1 MAPRTNEFRTAKQYT
16 NRDGPGG
23 STIDYGPRKG
33 SQQDSFDQKRE
44 KYGDSPWFGDQGNPL
59 PWSGPDGQQR
69 GQRTPFYTPDAGNPA
84 NDAYYTQETPEQQA
98 LWQAGNDQRNAAQ
111 SAAYGANPA
120 MAAAR
125 GAGDVRGYIQ
135 AMQAMKQQGQQQRFI
150 DQGGSAET
158 WQGRNDTAWPV
169 PRSPSGNYQYGPG
182 RPGPTPPGVSRGGA
196 SGGGGAPPQRGPIEI
211 EGYQPSGGG
220 GGFPRGGR
228 GTGGGMTGTTYEDP
242 MFRRGGDGGF
252 SKGDRGTGGGE
263 TRPMYDNWMSYTGGR
278 TPPWGLDEGF
288 SKGGMGTGGGMK
300 ASTYEDPMFAQGG
313 RTPPWGPDGG
323 FNPPSF
329 DRFPPGTPPFNVGGG
344 GGGRPIDFEN
354 PTGGQPWNGPQ
365 QQFRPG
371 QFQGQMPIERM
382 GGMQQF
388 GYRPTGGGY

>member
-33 SQQDSFDQKRE
+33 SQRDSFDQKRE
-44 KYGDSPWFGDQGNPL
+44 QYGNSPWIGDQGNPL

-120 MAAAR
+120 IAAAR
-125 GAGDVRGYIQ
+125 GAGDMRGYIQ
-135 AMQAMKQQGQQQRFI
+135 AIQAMKQQGQQQRFI

-220 GGFPRGGR
+220 GGFPRGGM
-228 GTGGGMTGTTYEDP
+228 GTGV
-242 MFRRGGDGGF
+242 
-252 SKGDRGTGGGE
+252 SE
-263 TRPMYDNWMSYTGGR
+263 TRSMYDNPMS
-278 TPPWGLDEGF
+278 
-288 SKGGMGTGGGMK
+288 
-300 ASTYEDPMFAQGG
+300 AQGG

-371 QFQGQMPIERM
+371 QFQWQMPIERM

>member
-1 MAPRTNEFRTAKQYT
+1 MATNFSRSRAPTRGGTAPQYESERNKRPYT
-16 NRDGPGG
+16 NRDGPGNT
-23 STIDYGPRKG
+23 TIDYGPRKG

-44 KYGDSPWFGDQGNPL
+44 KYGNSPWFGDQGNPL
-59 PWSGPDGQQR
+59 PWSGPDGQQV
-69 GQRTPFYTPDAGNPA
+69 GQRTPFYTPSSLDPRNAGYWQGGQPDLDWDWDGDTSGIKNYMGFTDADMLELREDPAFMDSANAFMQARHSGNTKAAVAAMTKLKQSARPTGGTGNPA
-84 NDAYYTQETPEQQA
+84 
-98 LWQAGNDQRNAAQ
+98 
-111 SAAYGANPA
+111 
-120 MAAAR
+120 
-125 GAGDVRGYIQ
+125 
-135 AMQAMKQQGQQQRFI
+135 
-150 DQGGSAET
+150 
-158 WQGRNDTAWPV
+158 
-169 PRSPSGNYQYGPG
+169 PSGNYQYGPG

-211 EGYQPSGGG
+211 QGYQPSGGG
-220 GGFPRGGR
+220 GGFPRGGM
-228 GTGGGMTGTTYEDP
+228 GTGV
-242 MFRRGGDGGF
+242 
-252 SKGDRGTGGGE
+252 SE
-263 TRPMYDNWMSYTGGR
+263 TRSMYDNPTS
-278 TPPWGLDEGF
+278 
-288 SKGGMGTGGGMK
+288 
-300 ASTYEDPMFAQGG
+300 AQGG